1 MLYGYVIKSFSCNQ
15 HNEETKMKN
24 TLLKSASL
32 VALIVSGMSA
42 PAIAKEAGDLLMR
55 GRVIYVVPNE
65 DATTSIG
72 GTVGIN
78 NDIVPELDFTYF
90 LTDNVGVELIL
101 ATTKHNVTAL
111 NTALGAS
118 AALGSVMLL
127 PPTVTLQYH
136 FNPKGDISPYI
147 GAGINYTFYYSENA
161 PGGTI
166 ADIDY
171 NDGFGFALQAG
182 VDFKI
187 NDDWSFN
194 VDVKRYWLN
203 TDVKINGGGVTA
215 DVDIDPW
222 IFGVGFGYTF

>member
-1 MLYGYVIKSFSCNQ
+1 MR
-15 HNEETKMKN
+15 N
-24 TLLKSASL
+24 TLLKSVSIAAL
-32 VALIVSGMSA
+32 VVAGLSSV
-42 PAIAKEAGDLLMR
+42 AISKEAGDLLVR
-55 GRVIYVVPNE
+55 ARAVYVVPNE

-72 GTVGIN
+72 GNVGIN

-90 LTDNVGVELIL
+90 VTDNIGVELIL
-101 ATTKHNVTAL
+101 ATTKHHVTAV

-118 AALGSVMLL
+118 ASLGTVMLL
-127 PPTVTLQYH
+127 PPTLTLQYH
-136 FNPKGDISPYI
+136 FVPKSDFSPYV

-171 NDGFGFALQAG
+171 NDGFGFLLQAG
-182 VDFKI
+182 FDYKI
-187 NDDWSFN
+187 NDTWSFN
-194 VDVKRYWLN
+194 VDVKRVWLN
-203 TDVKINGGGVTA
+203 TDVKINGGAVTA

>member
-1 MLYGYVIKSFSCNQ
+1 
-15 HNEETKMKN
+15 MKN
-24 TLLKSASL
+24 TFLKTISVTVL
-32 VALIVSGMSA
+32 VIAGLPSVSM
-42 PAIAKEAGDLLMR
+42 AKEAGDFMMR
-55 GRVIYVVPNE
+55 GRAIYVVPNE

-90 LTDNVGVELIL
+90 VTDNIGVELIL
-101 ATTKHNVTAL
+101 ATSKHHVTAL

-118 AALGSVMLL
+118 ASLGSVMLL
-127 PPTVTLQYH
+127 PPTLTLQYH
-136 FNPKGDISPYI
+136 FTPKSNLSPYV
-147 GAGINYTFYYSENA
+147 GAGVNYTFYYDESA

-171 NDGFGFALQAG
+171 NDGFGLLLQAG
-182 VDFKI
+182 FDFKI
-187 NDDWSFN
+187 DDKWSFN
-194 VDVKRYWLN
+194 VDVKRVWLN
-203 TDVKINGGGVTA
+203 TDVKINGGAVTA